1 MASTEIHEFES
12 LLFDWEDGILDATGI
27 ARLRDLLRTSPEVRR
42 LYVQRQM
49 FGAIFKLDGDA
60 GISSPDLEHSGATIA
75 NVSAT
80 DIEHFLPS
88 TVLHDAVD
96 AHAVVQGRKVLSNV
110 DTGVFYSLLP
120 RQFFFVFC
128 WDAGCLSSRD
138 CSPLSC
144 SSLQRLRRCRRSKK
158 LLQPELR

>member
-27 ARLRDLLRTSPEVRR
+27 ARLRDLLRTNPEVRR

-60 GISSPDLEHSGATIA
+60 GISSPDLEHSGATVA

-96 AHAVVQGRKVLSNV
+96 AHAVVQRAEGPKQRRHR
-110 DTGVFYSLLP
+110 SLL
-120 RQFFFVFC
+120 FAVAASILFC
-128 WDAGCLSSRD
+128 V
-138 CSPLSC
+138 
-144 SSLQRLRRCRRSKK
+144 
-158 LLQPELR
+158 LL